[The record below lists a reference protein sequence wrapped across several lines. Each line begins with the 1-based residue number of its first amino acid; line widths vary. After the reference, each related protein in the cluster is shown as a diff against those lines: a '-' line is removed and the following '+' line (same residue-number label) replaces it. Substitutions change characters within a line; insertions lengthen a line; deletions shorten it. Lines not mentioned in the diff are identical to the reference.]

1 MPFQIREFKIK
12 GKGFFPVSHTAVQ
25 QQAFDSA
32 SISVVA
38 TPPPAGSRLA
48 LSELAPGVMQSEIRA
63 MTTECDRMGGINLAQ
78 GVCDTPVPTPVEE
91 EAIRAI
97 RAGYNIY
104 TRLDGIERLRKAISE
119 KQQRDY
125 GLRYDPETEV
135 LVASGATAGLHAAA
149 MALLNPG
156 DEVLLFEPF
165 YGYHVAT
172 LNSLRMKPV
181 LVPLAEPDWAL
192 DTDALK
198 AAITPKTRS
207 IILNTPANPSGKVFS
222 RAEIEVI
229 ADVCREHDLF
239 LFTDEIYEYFVY
251 DSTRHI
257 SPATLPG
264 MRERTIVISGFSKT
278 FSVTGWRLGYATADV
293 RWMGAMAYFHDLT
306 YVCAPSAF
314 QHGASAG
321 LEQLPPSFYT
331 QIAVDHQSK
340 RERILSAL
348 RDAGFEPGVP
358 AGAYYVLARVDRLPG
373 ETAAQKAR
381 HLLKATGVASVAG
394 SAFFRPG
401 RGENLLRFCFAK
413 QDYDLDEACARL
425 RRL

>member
-1 MPFQIREFKIK
+1 MKVK
-12 GKGFFPVSHTAVQ
+12 GTFPVPDTA
-25 QQAFDSA
+25 APSRPFDSP
-32 SISVVA
+32 SVSVVA
-38 TPPPAGSRLA
+38 TPDRSVQSRLT

-63 MTTECDRMGGINLAQ
+63 MTTECDRIGGINLAQ
-78 GVCDTPVPTPVEE
+78 GVCDTPVPAPVEE
-91 EAIRAI
+91 EAIKAI

-104 TRLDGIERLRKAISE
+104 TRLDGIERLRKAIAE

-125 GLRYDPETEV
+125 GLTYDPETEV

-172 LNSLRMKPV
+172 LNSMRVKPV
-181 LVPLAEPDWAL
+181 LVALAEPDWVL
-192 DTDALK
+192 DTDALR
-198 AAITPKTRS
+198 AAITPRTRA

-222 RAEIEVI
+222 RAEIEAI
-229 ADVCREHDLF
+229 ADACREHDLF

-251 DSTRHI
+251 DGKRHI

-264 MRERTIVISGFSKT
+264 MRERTIVMSGFSKT
-278 FSVTGWRLGYATADV
+278 FSITGWRLGYATADAK
-293 RWMGAMAYFHDLT
+293 WMAAMAYFHDLT

-314 QHGASAG
+314 QHGAAAG
-321 LEQLPPSFYT
+321 LERLPASFYT
-331 QIAVDHQSK
+331 QIAIDHQSK
-340 RERILSAL
+340 RERMLSAL
-348 RDAGFEPGVP
+348 RDAGFEPSVP
-358 AGAYYVLARVDRLPG
+358 AGAYYVLASASRLPG

-381 HLLKATGVASVAG
+381 NLLAATGVASVAG

-413 QDYDLDEACARL
+413 QDHELDEACARL
-425 RRL
+425 RKL